1 MFYQSILK
9 DRSPY
14 IARLG
19 VLGNFGEHRHG
30 DIEINYCLEGSFTVI
45 IDKKSFHVNAG
56 QFSLVGP
63 MVAHEYRND
72 MNIKRKVLTIIVGIS
87 FLKKHFTQFS
97 KIPVSTPV
105 FTLDSSILSHQKLV
119 ELFCETATLC
129 ADKND
134 RRELLIQGNL
144 YKICDYLIEITNSS
158 EPVKSSDNKDLR
170 KVENIEKALDLIYY
184 NYSEDIT
191 VDDAAAVSGY
201 GKSNFCKVF
210 KNITGDTFHNILNK
224 QRIEAACS
232 LLSETNMQISEI
244 ALQVG
249 LSEPKTFC
257 RVFKSVMGVT
267 PGTYRK
273 KNIHN
278 QDLI

>member
-1 MFYQSILK
+1 MFYQSILE

-30 DIEINYCLEGSFTVI
+30 DIEINYCLEGSFNVI
-45 IDKKSFHVNAG
+45 IDKKSFNVNAG

-63 MVAHEYRND
+63 MVSHEYRND
-72 MNIKRKVLTIIVGIS
+72 INTTRKVLTIIVGIS
-87 FLKKHFTQFS
+87 FLKKHFTKFS
-97 KIPVSTPV
+97 KIHIDTPI
-105 FTLDSSILSHQKLV
+105 FTPDSSILSHKKLI

-129 ADKND
+129 ADNEE

-144 YKICDYLIEITNSS
+144 YKICDYLIEITNVS
-158 EPVKSSDNKDLR
+158 ETVKNSNNKDLR
-170 KVENIEKALDLIYY
+170 NVKNIEKALDLIYY
-184 NYSEDIT
+184 NYSEALT
-191 VDDAAAVSGY
+191 VDHAATVSGY
-201 GKSNFCKVF
+201 GKSNFCKIF

-224 QRIEAACS
+224 QRIEVACS

-257 RVFKSVMGVT
+257 RVFKSVMGIT
-267 PGTYRK
+267 PGMYRK
-273 KNIHN
+273 KNSKNNI
-278 QDLI
+278 

>member
-1 MFYQSILK
+1 MFYQSILE

-30 DIEINYCLEGSFTVI
+30 DIEINYCLEESFTVI
-45 IDKKSFHVNAG
+45 IDKKSFNVNAG

-72 MNIKRKVLTIIVGIS
+72 INTKRKVLTIIVGIS
-87 FLKKHFTQFS
+87 FLKKHFTKFS
-97 KIPVSTPV
+97 KIPVCTPV
-105 FTLDSSILSHQKLV
+105 FTLDPSILSHKKLI

-129 ADKND
+129 ADINE

-158 EPVKSSDNKDLR
+158 EAVKKSDNKDLR

-201 GKSNFCKVF
+201 GKSNFCKIF
-210 KNITGDTFHNILNK
+210 KNITGDSFHNILNK
-224 QRIEAACS
+224 QRIEVACS
-232 LLSETNMQISEI
+232 LLSETNLPISEI

-249 LSEPKTFC
+249 LCEPKTFC
-257 RVFKSVMGVT
+257 RVFKSIMGIT

-273 KNIHN
+273 EALNI
-278 QDLI
+278 